1 YISCNPISLKENL
14 KELALTHKVEKFA
27 LFDQF
32 VNTPHLECKDFK
44 STPHSK
50 CGVLTN

>member
-1 YISCNPISLKENL
+1 ENIIYISCNPISLKENL

-32 VNTPHLECKDFK
+32 VNTPHLECGVLLK
-44 STPHSK
+44 SLHSK
-50 CGVLTN
+50 